1 MLISLSACWLQ
12 VNACIDKFIYTQ
24 RANRLAVALT
34 KDGKEVPK
42 TFEGMS
48 RLMGAPTPLLCVNP
62 ALRHT
67 ASG

>member
-1 MLISLSACWLQ
+1 MLNNLYVCCLQ

-34 KDGKEVPK
+34 KDGKQVPK

-48 RLMGAPTPLLCVNP
+48 KLMGAPPP
-62 ALRHT
+62 AL
-67 ASG
+67 ASTQHRGT